1 MGGKRGRGREGEGGG
16 MKEDRFERRK
26 TSEKER
32 TPLTFL
38 LGGWYEGGEAKKT
51 KNGGRKNTPYEG

>member
-1 MGGKRGRGREGEGGG
+1 

-38 LGGWYEGGEAKKT
+38 LGGCFDGGEAKKA
-51 KNGGRKNTPYEG
+51 KKGGGKKHTLHKVRHSKE